1 MRPGEEEEMNDHPC
15 VKDCLSPKERER
27 ILSRFNSLL
36 YWVGEMVPE
45 MEELEGQEVP
55 LKEVVFRFITE
66 QFPDRDTVSRAQD
79 LAMLLE
85 RKAKTLR
92 RELATK
98 DMERKLAYEIMHEA
112 LGLLRAVDELRDVR
126 LEDRDLKAQ
135 ALVTKVSNE
144 RRWLD
149 LLRRTKAI

>member
-1 MRPGEEEEMNDHPC
+1 MNDHPC
-15 VKDCLSPKERER
+15 VKDCLSAKEREK

-55 LKEVVFRFITE
+55 LKGVVFRFITE
-66 QFPDRDTVSRAQD
+66 QFPDRETVSRAQD

-85 RKAKTLR
+85 RKAKALR

-98 DMERKLAYEIMHEA
+98 DMERKVAYEIMHEA
-112 LGLLRAVDELRDVR
+112 LGLLRAVDELRDVQ
-126 LEDRDLKAQ
+126 LKDRDLKAQ
-135 ALVTKVSNE
+135 ALVTKVSDE

-149 LLRRTKAI
+149 LLKRTKAI